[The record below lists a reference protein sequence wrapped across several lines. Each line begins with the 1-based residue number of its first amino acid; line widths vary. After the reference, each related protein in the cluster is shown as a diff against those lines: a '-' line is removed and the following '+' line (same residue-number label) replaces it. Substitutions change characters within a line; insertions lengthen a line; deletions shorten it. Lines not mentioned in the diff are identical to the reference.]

1 MIEPQISFHPDHY
14 FQKAES
20 LTMLQ
25 PDITD
30 GTDGS
35 DRMTVRDDHLPP
47 YIGDFRRNLLHPHRM
62 KRWYKAA
69 IKSRWAG

>member
-20 LTMLQ
+20 LTMPQ
-25 PDITD
+25 PDITNS
-30 GTDGS
+30 TDGS

-47 YIGDFRRNLLHPHRM
+47 YIGDLPP
-62 KRWYKAA
+62 
-69 IKSRWAG
+69 KSS

>member
-20 LTMLQ
+20 LTMPQ
-25 PDITD
+25 PDITNS
-30 GTDGS
+30 TDGS

-47 YIGDFRRNLLHPHRM
+47 YIGDFPP
-62 KRWYKAA
+62 
-69 IKSRWAG
+69 KSSSPSQEEKMV

>member
-30 GTDGS
+30 GS

-47 YIGDFRRNLLHPHRM
+47 YIGDFPP
-62 KRWYKAA
+62 
-69 IKSRWAG
+69 KSSSPSQDEKMV